1 MIVSLRIGS
10 YGMNA
15 TAGCSGR
22 PALDVTHEWRE
33 SDLQGKCC
41 EAAHLADAGPCLKHS
56 SPTMQPARPTLIRH
70 VKHWLIAATLFG
82 LAACTATAP
91 INPPI
96 TQVKPDDGYRIVRLM
111 KRATLLHN
119 DPSSLVLLAFS
130 GGGTR
135 AAALSYGVLEELR
148 RTTITAYGHTH
159 SVIDEVDLIAGV
171 SGGSF
176 TALSYA
182 LYGEQLFSEFVP
194 RFLKRDVQGEL
205 LRRTLSPASW
215 GQLASETYGRS
226 ELAADYYD
234 EILFNGA
241 TFADL
246 LKRDTPVAVVT
257 GTDLS
262 TGARFEF
269 SQEHF
274 DLLCSDLGAVRL
286 ARAAATSSAVP
297 VVLTPVTYHNYGGRC
312 GATHPAWVQDVARTD
327 NPSRPAG
334 RALLR
339 YRDILA
345 FEDSVNRPYLH
356 VVDGGVSDN
365 LGLRGML
372 EAFEELEASPKFQ
385 QSIDYASLRHI
396 VVVAVNSRSAP
407 STDWDRSRT
416 PPGLIAEL
424 LQSSSVPIDHF
435 SYESVELLKDIAQRW
450 ANKRRLDVAE
460 KRISGLSAAAAEAA
474 VPLITFDAID
484 VSFDAIAD
492 ADERRYFMNLP
503 TSFRL
508 PDEAVDRL
516 RELGGRLLRESKP
529 YRNLLRAIEA
539 SNDAAP
545 TPTRRP

>member
-1 MIVSLRIGS
+1 MNTMRTLAERALRRV
-10 YGMNA
+10 
-15 TAGCSGR
+15 TL
-22 PALDVTHEWRE
+22 PAL
-33 SDLQGKCC
+33 SL
-41 EAAHLADAGPCLKHS
+41 S
-56 SPTMQPARPTLIRH
+56 
-70 VKHWLIAATLFG
+70 
-82 LAACTATAP
+82 LAACSAIP
-91 INPPI
+91 VVNLPI
-96 TQVKPDDGYRIVRLM
+96 TQVQPDQGYRVVRLI
-111 KRATLLHN
+111 KQNGPANN
-119 DPSSLVLLAFS
+119 DPTSLVLLAFS

-148 RTTITAYGHTH
+148 RTPITAHGHTH
-159 SVIDEVDLIAGV
+159 PLIDEVDLIAGV

-182 LYGEQLFSEFVP
+182 LYGDRLFTEYVP

-205 LRRTLSPASW
+205 FARALSPANWRRLGSA
-215 GQLASETYGRS
+215 GYGRS

-246 LKRDTPVAVVT
+246 IERDTPVALVT

-269 SQEHF
+269 SQDHF
-274 DLLCSDLGAVRL
+274 DLLCSDLGGVRL

-297 VVLTPVTYHNYGGRC
+297 VVLSPVTYRNYGGQC
-312 GATHPAWVQDVARTD
+312 GARHPAWVDDVARTD
-327 NPSRPAG
+327 NPNRPAG

-345 FEDSVNRPYLH
+345 LEDSANRPFIH

-372 EAFEELEASPKFQ
+372 EAFEEIEASPRFQ
-385 QSIDYASLRHI
+385 KAVDFDQLRHI
-396 VVVAVNSRSAP
+396 VVIAVNSRSAP
-407 STDWDRSRT
+407 STDWDRSPT
-416 PPGLIAEL
+416 PPGLVAEL

-450 ANKRRLDVAE
+450 SAQRRLKVAE
-460 KRISGLSAAAAEAA
+460 KRLAGMSERAAEAA
-474 VPLITFDAID
+474 VQSISFDAID
-484 VSFDAIAD
+484 VSFDAVAD

-503 TSFRL
+503 TSFTL

-529 YRNLLRAIEA
+529 YRALLRQIEA
-539 SNDAAP
+539 ANTSAP
-545 TPTRRP
+545 SPR